1 MRALIVLAAT
11 LAAPALAGDPDYA
24 ALRADLVDEVR
35 AYAGYAGDD
44 PFSDDVLATL
54 GRVERHR
61 FVPPGEVRYA
71 YENRPLPIGHGQ
83 TISQPYIVAY
93 MTEILQLTCEGKV
106 LEVGT
111 GSGYQAAVLAEIAGE
126 VFTVEII
133 DELSKNAQEVLRA
146 EGYTNIH
153 FRVGDGAYGWE
164 EEAPYDAIMVTA
176 APPEVPRALQEQL
189 KIGGRMIVPVGD
201 AFQEL
206 VLIVREKRRFRKKKL
221 LPVRFV
227 PLVKPH

>member
-1 MRALIVLAAT
+1 MKSREKTYQEERESMVTTQIKSRGIKDTNVLEAMEKV
-11 LAAPALAGDPDYA
+11 P
-24 ALRADLVDEVR
+24 
-35 AYAGYAGDD
+35 
-44 PFSDDVLATL
+44 
-54 GRVERHR
+54 RHV
-61 FVPPGEVRYA
+61 FVPENMRKVA
-71 YENRPLPIGHGQ
+71 YNDEPLPIGNGQ

-93 MTEILQLTCEGKV
+93 MTEVLQLSIEEKV

-111 GSGYQAAVLAEIAGE
+111 GSGYQAAILAEIAKE

-133 DELSKNAQEVLRA
+133 DGLSKNAQEVLQA

-153 FRVGDGAYGWE
+153 FRVGDGSYGWE
-164 EEAPYDAIMVTA
+164 ENAPYDAIMVTA
-176 APPEVPRALQEQL
+176 APSEVPKALQDQL

-206 VLIVREKRRFRKKKL
+206 VLIVREKRKFKKKKL